1 MGKPVRNLLGEVF
14 GDLTVIAD
22 AGSRSGHKLWLCR
35 CSCGNEKSVYRGEL
49 VKGKTKSC
57 GCKQGKKPLDGVKRE
72 GTIYTRWQNM
82 KQRCGN
88 PRNPAYKNYG
98 ARGIYVCER
107 WSDFRNFEA
116 DMGPMPSPAHTIER
130 VDNDGPYSPDNCCWA
145 TRAEQASNQRPTWRV
160 GESNGRAKLTEDD
173 VRAIRLSR
181 LNASTIAKAYQITI
195 PTVQSIRRRE
205 NWKHV
210 T

>member
-1 MGKPVRNLLGEVF
+1 MGKPVRILLGEVF

-22 AGSRSGHKLWLCR
+22 AGSKSGHKLWLCR

-82 KQRCGN
+82 RQRCGN

-98 ARGIYVCER
+98 ARGIVVCDR
-107 WSDFRNFEA
+107 WKDFRAFEA
-116 DMGPMPSPAHTIER
+116 DMGPMPSPDHSVER
-130 VDNDGPYSPDNCCWA
+130 VDNDGPYSPENCIWGTRSEQA
-145 TRAEQASNQRPTWRV
+145 RNQRHEWRSGTGNPNSKLSERDIKEILGSSLPVNRLATAYGVTRATIWA
-160 GESNGRAKLTEDD
+160 
-173 VRAIRLSR
+173 VRKRY
-181 LNASTIAKAYQITI
+181 ST
-195 PTVQSIRRRE
+195 
-205 NWKHV
+205 
-210 T
+210 